1 MEKFSLSL
9 WVHFL
14 IVFSPFTDVRLRKF
28 GEEKNDLEDQVRRLK
43 LELEEERS
51 KNRRRENGLDYE
63 KQSEWHG
70 GLGDPHA
77 CCGTVG
83 PRYDTTIM
91 YLPLV
96 T

>member
-1 MEKFSLSL
+1 M
-9 WVHFL
+9 HIL

-70 GLGDPHA
+70 GSGDPHA
-77 CCGTVG
+77 CRGTVG
-83 PRYDTTIM
+83 P
-91 YLPLV
+91 
-96 T
+96 